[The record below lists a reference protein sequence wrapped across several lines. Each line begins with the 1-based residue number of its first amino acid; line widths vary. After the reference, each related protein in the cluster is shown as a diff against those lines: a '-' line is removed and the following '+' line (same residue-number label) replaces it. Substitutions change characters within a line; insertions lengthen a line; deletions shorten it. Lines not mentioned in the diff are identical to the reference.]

1 MNKIL
6 AIETSCDETA
16 AAVTEGTRILSS
28 VKWTQL
34 EHGDWGG
41 VVPSLARRVHEER
54 IDGIAEQALSEAGCQ
69 IVDIGAIAVTVGPG
83 LAIAL
88 EVGIRK
94 AKELANKY
102 KKPLIAVN
110 HIEGHIL
117 SPLAMGAK
125 PKFPALALVVS
136 GGHTELDLVSEI
148 GKYKIIAEKIDD
160 ALGEALDKAARM
172 LGIPYPGG
180 AGLEKMAREGNS
192 KAYPLPLPMA
202 GREDQNQFSY
212 SGLKTAMKR
221 LVDQLSVNGSQ
232 LSEQMVND
240 LAAGFQH
247 RAFEHLI
254 RVTRKSIQNLGVD
267 VHDLLVGGGVAANQ
281 ELRSKIL
288 ELGKELGIQVHFS
301 PNELFG
307 DNAAMI
313 GIVAGFKAEKGQ
325 FVRDAIELDRKPR
338 WRVDA

>member
-148 GKYKIIAEKIDD
+148 GKYKIIAEKID
-160 ALGEALDKAARM
+160 E
-172 LGIPYPGG
+172 
-180 AGLEKMAREGNS
+180 
-192 KAYPLPLPMA
+192 PL
-202 GREDQNQFSY
+202 S
-212 SGLKTAMKR
+212 
-221 LVDQLSVNGSQ
+221 
-232 LSEQMVND
+232 
-240 LAAGFQH
+240 
-247 RAFEHLI
+247 
-254 RVTRKSIQNLGVD
+254 
-267 VHDLLVGGGVAANQ
+267 
-281 ELRSKIL
+281 
-288 ELGKELGIQVHFS
+288 
-301 PNELFG
+301 
-307 DNAAMI
+307 
-313 GIVAGFKAEKGQ
+313 
-325 FVRDAIELDRKPR
+325 
-338 WRVDA
+338 